1 MGAIEN
7 DAVLV
12 GAGAVDALGQ
22 AKVNHDDLIKRIQNS
37 AIAAGMPPDI
47 AEGMNDPGRHFENQQ
62 RHKRW
67 EFKLSLSKLGN
78 TFSKLFGGKKSWR
91 G

>member
-47 AEGMNDPGRHFENQQ
+47 AEGMSEPGRHFEKQQ
-62 RHKRW
+62 IHKRW
-67 EFKLSLSKLGN
+67 EFKVKVSSIRD
-78 TFSKLFGGKKSWR
+78 TFSKLFGGKKS
-91 G
+91 

>member
-1 MGAIEN
+1 VGAIEN

-47 AEGMNDPGRHFENQQ
+47 AEGMSEPGRHFENQQ
-62 RHKRW
+62 GHKRC
-67 EFKLSLSKLGN
+67 EFKVKVSSIRSI
-78 TFSKLFGGKKSWR
+78 FSKLFKR
-91 G
+91 GET